1 LIARKNQNLFYE
13 VIAVGTRRLDFL
25 VEEKILIELKAIT
38 QLENVHLAQAINYI
52 AFELEVGLLIN
63 FGATSLQFRRL
74 QNKHKYLIKDHPS
87 INKSQFRQLIFYSLL
102 SAFTGLVEAA
112 RNDSKLM
119 VIIAISNA
127 APPANRKIER
137 SSCVL

>member
-1 LIARKNQNLFYE
+1 MPTPPKKLSGDNFEREKNQNIFYE
-13 VIAVGTRRLDFL
+13 GITLGTRRVDFL

-74 QNKHKYLIKDHPS
+74 QNNHKVPHQRTS
-87 INKSQFRQLIFYSLL
+87 TNQ
-102 SAFTGLVEAA
+102 
-112 RNDSKLM
+112 
-119 VIIAISNA
+119 
-127 APPANRKIER
+127 
-137 SSCVL
+137 